1 MKIVDN
7 NKSKAFGELL
17 SGDVFMVGED
27 VYMKIDAEEQVET
40 SGESMNIADFVN
52 AVDLM
57 RGESD
62 FFNSVERV
70 KPMEAELY
78 IR

>member
-70 KPMEAELY
+70 KLIEAELY